1 MAADYPALQAL
12 LGAEE
17 FAALAS
23 AYAESRPP
31 SHYSIRWAGAGL
43 AEFLRDRPDLADLAR
58 FERTLSEAF
67 DAADATPLTAEAL
80 AGLPAERWPELRLF
94 FHSSLRCLAL
104 HHNAPE
110 LWHAATEG
118 RALAALTTGNTC
130 DWLV

>member
-1 MAADYPALQAL
+1 M
-12 LGAEE
+12 
-17 FAALAS
+17 
-23 AYAESRPP
+23 
-31 SHYSIRWAGAGL
+31 
-43 AEFLRDRPDLADLAR
+43 
-58 FERTLSEAF
+58 SEAF
-67 DAADATPLTAEAL
+67 DAADATPFTAEAL

-130 DWLV
+130 DWLVWRRSLAVYYHRLENSERGLWTPPAKAPSLPTGAKA